1 MNGEPLTVGI
11 IAEWV
16 GGTVEGD
23 DSIEIRGMS
32 AIETAGAADLTYAA
46 DDRHAARLQD
56 CSAGAAIVARA
67 VPGASMP
74 LVCVD
79 NVEEAVA
86 KFLGHLAGPA
96 DLPPVGIDPTALIAD
111 DAEVASDVAVGP
123 YVTIGSRSHVG
134 SGCIVC
140 AKVSIGAD
148 VIIGDQ
154 TLVDMGTVIHAR
166 TQIGNRVCI
175 GSNTVIGHDGFGY
188 YTVDGRHH
196 AIPHIGNV
204 VIEDDVGIGSC
215 ACIDRA
221 KFGSTRIGV
230 GTKIDSHVLVAHNVK
245 IGRGCFICAHSGLA
259 GSCKLGDYVV
269 LGGNTG
275 IRDNITLG
283 DRVQCSAFA
292 AVAADIPDGQIVS
305 GVPAKPIRQAY
316 RIYQTLPKLPEL
328 LKRVQRLEK
337 RLNKLDPSE
346 DN

>member
-1 MNGEPLTVGI
+1 MTGKPLTVRAV
-11 IAEWV
+11 AELV

-23 DSIEIRGMS
+23 DSRQICGVATIEDAMP
-32 AIETAGAADLTYAA
+32 TDLTYAVNDKYA
-46 DDRHAARLQD
+46 KKLLN
-56 CSAGAAIVARA
+56 CSAAAAIVAKSI
-67 VPGASMP
+67 PDLSMA
-74 LVCVD
+74 LICVD
-79 NVEEAVA
+79 NVEAAAA
-86 KFLGHLAGPA
+86 KVLGHLAGPA
-96 DLPPVGIDPTALIAD
+96 NLPPVGIDPTALIAN
-111 DAEVASDVAVGP
+111 DAEIASDVAVGP
-123 YVTIGSRSHVG
+123 YVTIGPRSRVG
-134 SGCIVC
+134 SGCILC

-154 TLVDMGTVIHAR
+154 ALVDMGTVIHDR

-175 GSNTVIGHDGFGY
+175 GCNTVIGHDGFGY

-215 ACIDRA
+215 CCIDRA
-221 KFGSTRIGV
+221 KFGSTRIGA
-230 GTKIDSHVLVAHNVK
+230 GTKIDSLVLVGHSVK
-245 IGRGCFICAHSGLA
+245 IGRGCLICAHSALG

-292 AVAADIPDGQIVS
+292 AVAADLPDGEIVS

-328 LKRVQRLEK
+328 LKRVRRLER
-337 RLNKLDPSE
+337 RLDKLEPPE

>member
-1 MNGEPLTVGI
+1 MTSRPLTVRAV
-11 IAEWV
+11 AELV

-23 DSIEIRGMS
+23 DSLEIS
-32 AIETAGAADLTYAA
+32 SVATIQDATPTDLTYATDHKYA
-46 DDRHAARLQD
+46 KKLPN
-56 CSAGAAIVARA
+56 CSAVAAIVAKSI
-67 VPGASMP
+67 PGLSMA
-74 LVCVD
+74 LICVD
-79 NVEEAVA
+79 NVEAAVA
-86 KFLGHLAGPA
+86 KVLGHLAGPA
-96 DLPPVGIDPTALIAD
+96 DLPPIGIDPTAVVAD
-111 DAEVASDVAVGP
+111 DAEIASDATIGP
-123 YVTIGSRSHVG
+123 YVTIGPRSRVG
-134 SGCIVC
+134 AGCVLC

-215 ACIDRA
+215 VCIDRA
-221 KFGSTRIGV
+221 KFGSTRIGA

-245 IGRGCFICAHSGLA
+245 IGRGCFICGHSALA
-259 GSCKLGDYVV
+259 GSCKLGNYVV

-292 AVAADIPDGQIVS
+292 AVAADVPDGQIVS
-305 GVPAKPIRQAY
+305 GVPAKPISQAY

-328 LKRVQRLEK
+328 LKRMRRLER
-337 RLNKLDPSE
+337 RLDKLDPSE

>member
-1 MNGEPLTVGI
+1 MTGRPLTVRA
-11 IAEWV
+11 IAELAH
-16 GGTVEGD
+16 GTVEGD
-23 DSIEIRGMS
+23 DSRQICS
-32 AIETAGAADLTYAA
+32 VAAIEDAGPSDLAYAI
-46 DDRHAARLQD
+46 DDKHAKGLSN
-56 CSAGAAIVARA
+56 CSAGAAIVAKPI
-67 VPGASMP
+67 PGLSMA
-74 LVCVD
+74 LICVD
-79 NVEEAVA
+79 NVEDAVA
-86 KFLGHLAGPA
+86 KVLGHLAGPA
-96 DLPPVGIDPTALIAD
+96 DLPPVGIDPTALVAD
-111 DAEVASDVAVGP
+111 DAEIGSDAAIGP
-123 YVTIGSRSHVG
+123 YVTIGPRSRVG
-134 SGCIVC
+134 PGCILC

-154 TLVDMGTVIHAR
+154 TVVDMGTVIHAR
-166 TQIGNRVCI
+166 TQIGSRVCI

-204 VIEDDVGIGSC
+204 VIEDDVGVGSC
-215 ACIDRA
+215 SCIDRA
-221 KFGSTRIGV
+221 KFGSTRIGA

-245 IGRGCFICAHSGLA
+245 IGRGCLICAHSGLA

-292 AVAADIPDGQIVS
+292 AVAADLPDGEIVS

-328 LKRVQRLEK
+328 IKRVGKLER

>member
-1 MNGEPLTVGI
+1 MTSRPLTVRAV
-11 IAEWV
+11 AELV

-23 DSIEIRGMS
+23 DSLEIS
-32 AIETAGAADLTYAA
+32 SVATIQDATPTDLTYAT
-46 DDRHAARLQD
+46 DDKYAKRLSN
-56 CSAGAAIVARA
+56 CSAGAAIVAESIS
-67 VPGASMP
+67 GLSMA
-74 LVCVD
+74 LIRVV

-86 KFLGHLAGPA
+86 KVLGHLAGPA

-111 DAEVASDVAVGP
+111 DAKIASDAAIGP
-123 YVTIGSRSHVG
+123 YVTIGPRSRVG
-134 SGCIVC
+134 AGCVLC
-140 AKVSIGAD
+140 AQASIGAD

-175 GSNTVIGHDGFGY
+175 ASNTVIGHDGFGY

-215 ACIDRA
+215 VCIDRA
-221 KFGSTRIGV
+221 KFGSTRIGA

-245 IGRGCFICAHSGLA
+245 IGRGCFICGHSGLA
-259 GSCKLGDYVV
+259 GSCKLGNYVV
-269 LGGNTG
+269 LGGNAG

-292 AVAADIPDGQIVS
+292 AVAADVPDGQIVS

-328 LKRVQRLEK
+328 LKRVRRLEE
-337 RLNKLDPSE
+337 RLDKLDPSE